1 MAADHNKDQEKNEQA
16 TPKRREEARKK
27 GQVAK
32 SQEVASV
39 AVLLS
44 GLVFFYF
51 ASPGMA
57 DGLMRLMRWLF
68 SQSGQFD
75 LDFGSIQLLASIV
88 TTRVLYLLL
97 PLFLAVLSVA
107 MIVNCMQVGFVISA
121 EPITPKLSKIDPIK
135 GFQRLFSLRSF
146 IDLVKNL
153 LKIFIISF
161 IVYITIKG
169 ELESIFPLMD
179 QNAGGILLYISRV
192 SLKIIFRACLALI
205 ILAVLDYAYQRWEFE
220 KSLKMSKQEVKDEHK
235 QSEGDPLTK
244 ARVKR
249 LQREM
254 ARNRMMANVPKA
266 DVVITNPTRL
276 ALALQYDQAKMSA
289 PKVIAKGRG
298 LVAEK
303 IKEIA
308 MENGITIVENKPL
321 ARVLYKVV
329 GIEQVIPETLYR
341 AVAEVLAYV
350 YNLKAKR
357 NHG

>member
-1 MAADHNKDQEKNEQA
+1 MADQNKDQEKTEQA

-39 AVLLS
+39 VVLMS

-51 ASPGMA
+51 ASTGMV

-75 LDFGSIQLLASIV
+75 IDSGSIQLLASVVV
-88 TTRVLYLLL
+88 TKVFYVFF
-97 PLFLAVLSVA
+97 PLFLVVLSVA
-107 MIVNCMQVGFVISA
+107 LVANYLQVGFVVSGA
-121 EPITPKLSKIDPIK
+121 PITPKFSKISPIK
-135 GFQRLFSLRSF
+135 GFQRLFSMRSF
-146 IDLVKNL
+146 VDLMKNL
-153 LKIFIISF
+153 LKISIIAF
-161 IVYITIKG
+161 VVYITIKG

-179 QNAGGILLYISRV
+179 QNAGGILLYIGRV

-205 ILAVLDYAYQRWEFE
+205 IIAVLDYAYQKWEFE
-220 KSLKMSKQEVKDEHK
+220 KNLKMSKQEVKDENK
-235 QSEGDPLTK
+235 QSEGDPLIK
-244 ARVKR
+244 ARVRR
-249 LQREM
+249 LQRAM
-254 ARNRMMANVPKA
+254 ARSRMMANVPKA
-266 DVVITNPTRL
+266 DVVITNPTHL
-276 ALALQYDQAKMSA
+276 AVALRYEQTKMSA

-308 MENGITIVENKPL
+308 MANGITIVENKPL
-321 ARVLYKVV
+321 ARVLYKAV
-329 GIEQVIPETLYR
+329 GVEQVIPENLYR

-350 YNLKAKR
+350 YNLKAKKG
-357 NHG
+357 HG

>member
-1 MAADHNKDQEKNEQA
+1 MADQNKDQEKTEQA

-39 AVLLS
+39 AVLMS

-51 ASPGMA
+51 ASTGTA

-75 LDFGSIQLLASIV
+75 IDFGSIQLLISVV
-88 TTRVLYLLL
+88 TTKVFYILL
-97 PLFLAVLSVA
+97 PLFMTVLSIA
-107 MIVNCMQVGFVISA
+107 MIANFLQVGFVVST
-121 EPITPKLSKIDPIK
+121 EPITPKFSKIDPIK
-135 GFQRLFSLRSF
+135 GFQRLFSMRSF
-146 IDLVKNL
+146 VELVKNL
-153 LKIFIISF
+153 FKISLVAL

-169 ELESIFPLMD
+169 ELGSIFPLMD
-179 QNAGGILLYISRV
+179 QNAGGILLYIGKV
-192 SLKIIFRACLALI
+192 SLKIIFRVCLALI
-205 ILAVLDYAYQRWEFE
+205 ILAVLDYAYQKWEFE
-220 KSLKMSKQEVKDEHK
+220 KNLKMSKQEIKDENK

-254 ARNRMMANVPKA
+254 ARNRMMANAHKA
-266 DVVITNPTRL
+266 DVIITNPTHL
-276 ALALQYDQAKMSA
+276 ALALQYDQEKMSA
-289 PKVIAKGRG
+289 PKVLAKGRG

-308 MENGITIVENKPL
+308 MENG
-321 ARVLYKVV
+321 
-329 GIEQVIPETLYR
+329 
-341 AVAEVLAYV
+341 
-350 YNLKAKR
+350 
-357 NHG
+357 

>member
-1 MAADHNKDQEKNEQA
+1 MADQNKDQEKNEQA

-39 AVLLS
+39 AVLMS
-44 GLVFFYF
+44 GLVFFSF
-51 ASPGMA
+51 AAAGMA
-57 DGLMRLMRWLF
+57 DDLMRLMRWLF

-88 TTRVLYLLL
+88 TTRVLYMLL
-97 PLFLAVLSVA
+97 PLFLTVLSIA
-107 MIVNCMQVGFVISA
+107 LIVNYLQVGFVLSA
-121 EPITPKLSKIDPIK
+121 ETITPKFSKIDPVK
-135 GFQRLFSLRSF
+135 GFQRLFSLRSLV
-146 IDLVKNL
+146 DLVKNL
-153 LKIFIISF
+153 FKISIISF
-161 IVYITIKG
+161 IVYLTIKG
-169 ELESIFPLMD
+169 ELESLFPLMD
-179 QNAGGILLYISRV
+179 QDAGGILLYISRV

-205 ILAVLDYAYQRWEFE
+205 ILAILDYAYQRWEFE

-235 QSEGDPLTK
+235 QSEGDPIIK

-254 ARNRMMANVPKA
+254 ARNRMMENVPKA
-266 DVVITNPTRL
+266 DVVITNPTHL
-276 ALALQYDQAKMSA
+276 ALAIQYEQAKMSA

-308 MENGITIVENKPL
+308 VENGITIVENKPL

-329 GIEQVIPETLYR
+329 GVEQVIPENLYR

-350 YNLKAKR
+350 YSLKAKKD
-357 NHG
+357 HG